1 MEKSICAR
9 DGFACRARRFY
20 SGRLYPVLVMA
31 LIFVAHTMAW
41 ELPVLGVLVA
51 LVGLGAAVSHDLRFL
66 LPPLL
71 GGVCMISLA
80 HTPYL
85 PTESDYFFTTESLAA
100 LLSLGTLLLCFLVLF
115 LVRNA
120 KGTAP
125 FSSLRLKWGFLGFF
139 AAMTFSGLGQENA
152 LKNLLYGVGVGASFL
167 LIYLLFGLFHPKT
180 KENAE
185 HFLYTLTCIGLLALA
200 ELLVVYLT
208 AVEYDGWIPLKESVL
223 VGWGTWTHAGAM
235 AAMCVG
241 APFYFARTAKRP
253 LPYLLVGGML
263 TLSLLL
269 SASRAA
275 WLYGLLVLGAALLL
289 SCLGGSNRRAMRI
302 ITGVLLVLVLAAV
315 LLLLPKILAF
325 LSVFIKLGVGDNGR
339 FELWKKAIDAF
350 LAAPVFGRGFFNS
363 DVVLSFPPIMPY
375 LYHNTPLQMLGA
387 AGGVGALLYLW
398 HRAETVRLAWARR
411 HSPLSLF
418 LLLAPLALVLT
429 SLTDEH
435 IFHIYPAFFYAVA
448 LSLAEG
454 RYEDGPVL
462 QK

>member
-1 MEKSICAR
+1 MARNIAR
-9 DGFACRARRFY
+9 DGFACRTERFFG
-20 SGRLYPVLVMA
+20 SRWYPPFIML
-31 LIFVAHTMAW
+31 LIFLAHTMAW

-85 PTESDYFFTTESLAA
+85 PTESDYFFKAESLAV
-100 LLSLGTLLLCFLVLF
+100 LLSLGALLLCFLVIF
-115 LVRNA
+115 LIRNA
-120 KGTAP
+120 KGTSP

-139 AAMTFSGLGQENA
+139 AAMALSGLGQENA

-167 LIYLLFGLFHPKT
+167 LIYLLFGLYHPKT
-180 KENAE
+180 KQNAE
-185 HFLYTLTCIGLLALA
+185 HFLYTLTCIGLLVLA

-208 AVEYDGWIPLKESVL
+208 VVEYDGWIPLKESVL

-235 AAMCVG
+235 AAICIG
-241 APFYFARTAKRP
+241 APFYFARGARRP
-253 LPYLLVGGML
+253 LPYLFAGGAV
-263 TLSLLL
+263 TLALLL

-275 WLYGLLVLGAALLL
+275 WLYGLLVLAAALLL
-289 SCLGGSNRRAMRI
+289 CCLGGKNRRALRI
-302 ITGVLLVLVLAAV
+302 TIAALILLAAV
-315 LLLLPKILAF
+315 AVVLLLPKILAF

-339 FELWKKAIDAF
+339 FELWRKAIDAF

-387 AGGVGALLYLW
+387 AGGVGLLLYGL
-398 HRAETVRLAWARR
+398 HRAGTLRLAWKRR

-418 LLLAPLALVLT
+418 LLLTPLALVLT

-435 IFHIYPAFFYAVA
+435 IFHIYPAFYYAVA

-462 QK
+462 EK